1 MAPRPLSYVS
11 DVRTKELQAA
21 AREKVDPQYDYTT
34 AGAVE
39 IAKEQLRLFD
49 QRVLPVDQAFAEGTT
64 QEERNRLLAAALEG
78 IPAQV
83 RITLLG
89 LTAEQWAAVRA
100 EASRVLDATESV
112 GAPRARCRGHPG
124 PPDRPDGGRPHR
136 RSAGRSPPRSSIP

>member
-1 MAPRPLSYVS
+1 MS

-89 LTAEQWAAVRA
+89 LTADQWAAVRA
-100 EASRVLDATESV
+100 EASRVLDATESAELRDTV
-112 GAPRARCRGHPG
+112 VADARARLTGQMARR
-124 PPDRPDGGRPHR
+124 PDRRP
-136 RSAGRSPPRSSIP
+136 SGRSPPRSSIP